1 MNSRLTFNSPEIT
14 LGENGI
20 SGNFPAS
27 GGFGL
32 KMTTRFTS
40 GFGRFGRNRRGNV
53 AMLSAFMIT
62 AIFALTGLAVDFG
75 YTFRQKSKVQYA
87 MDSAL
92 LAGALARQRGLADE
106 DVIDEIRTYANS
118 LLGDN
123 DGGMNC
129 TPIGVVFNEESE
141 DIVGTISCSQ
151 PTFISMIMGHDDMNF
166 SVSSTSTFSVGKV
179 DVAFVFD
186 VSGSMNSYGR
196 LDLLKEAAE
205 VAFDELLPD
214 DQVRDGSVRLGIVT
228 YNNSVNAGDYFDEVT
243 RSVTIPADTS
253 NSDGINK
260 YNSYNNSRMY
270 DQASGKRFMY
280 YQDGTCTEWD
290 PDDCDQWGEYDWDV
304 ARWHWEDSSATDT
317 CVHERVGAYAASDV
331 TPGTAA
337 WLIAGN
343 PRWNFYDSDRDKYR
357 GENEIENGG
366 ANSSTGALDFNYAGC
381 RATGP
386 VPLTEDKDTLITHV
400 QSMSANGGTAGHLGV
415 AWSWY
420 LVSPNWADIWPET
433 SQPWN
438 YDEVHATKVV
448 ILMTDGDF
456 NSNHP
461 SASKGSFAQ
470 AMDLCDAMKAEPSN
484 VQIYTVGFQV
494 PSNVQKTAG
503 GETILEYCATTPAY
517 AFDASNGDELKDV
530 YREIARS
537 ISNLRIKQ

>member
-1 MNSRLTFNSPEIT
+1 MPRGSLRRDDRE
-14 LGENGI
+14 
-20 SGNFPAS
+20 A
-27 GGFGL
+27 
-32 KMTTRFTS
+32 
-40 GFGRFGRNRRGNV
+40 RFGSGLSTAVAGRINFRRNV
-53 AMLSAFMIT
+53 SASAKQKGGKKESDDE
-62 AIFALTGLAVDFG
+62 AIDGGELDV
-75 YTFRQKSKVQYA
+75 
-87 MDSAL
+87 
-92 LAGALARQRGLADE
+92 DE
-106 DVIDEIRTYANS
+106 DFDDAELAEI
-118 LLGDN
+118 
-123 DGGMNC
+123 
-129 TPIGVVFNEESE
+129 EES
-141 DIVGTISCSQ
+141 
-151 PTFISMIMGHDDMNF
+151 
-166 SVSSTSTFSVGKV
+166 
-179 DVAFVFD
+179 
-186 VSGSMNSYGR
+186 
-196 LDLLKEAAE
+196 
-205 VAFDELLPD
+205 
-214 DQVRDGSVRLGIVT
+214 
-228 YNNSVNAGDYFDEVT
+228 
-243 RSVTIPADTS
+243 
-253 NSDGINK
+253 
-260 YNSYNNSRMY
+260 
-270 DQASGKRFMY
+270 
-280 YQDGTCTEWD
+280 
-290 PDDCDQWGEYDWDV
+290 
-304 ARWHWEDSSATDT
+304 
-317 CVHERVGAYAASDV
+317 
-331 TPGTAA
+331 
-337 WLIAGN
+337 
-343 PRWNFYDSDRDKYR
+343 

-415 AWSWY
+415 AWGWY